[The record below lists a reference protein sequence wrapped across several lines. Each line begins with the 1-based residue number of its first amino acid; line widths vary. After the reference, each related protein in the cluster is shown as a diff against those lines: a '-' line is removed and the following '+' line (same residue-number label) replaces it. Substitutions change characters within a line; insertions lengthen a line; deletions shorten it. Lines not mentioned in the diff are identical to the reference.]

1 MLDINRLRNDFN
13 NVAKR
18 IKSRN
23 KEFPALEQFKTL
35 DERWRK
41 ITTDI
46 QTLNAERNVL
56 TEQIAKLMKDKKS
69 TEANSIKTKVL
80 NIKEKIAKLELQI
93 KDIDK
98 DLDLVLHSIPNVPH
112 ESVQVGKDEKD
123 NVEIRK

>member
-35 DERWRK
+35 DEHWRK
-41 ITTDI
+41 ITTEI
-46 QTLNAERNVL
+46 QVLNAERNAL
-56 TEQIAKLMKDKKS
+56 TEQVAKLMKDKQN
-69 TEANSIKTKVL
+69 TEANSIKTKVQH
-80 NIKEKIAKLELQI
+80 IKSEVSKLELQI

-112 ESVQVGKDEKD
+112 ESVQIGKDEKD